1 MSRIDDLLRQH
12 CPNGIEFRPIGE
24 IGELVRGNGMPRSDF
39 VDSGVGCIHYGQV
52 YMNYGTWATETLSFV
67 SEQTAAKLAK
77 VNPGDLV
84 ITNTSENLDDVCK
97 AVAWMGDSQI
107 VTGGHATVLKH
118 AQDPRFL
125 SYYTQTPEFHAQ
137 KRRFANGTKVIDVSA
152 KNLAKIRVPV
162 PPIEVQAE
170 IVRVLDVF
178 QSLEVELEVELEAE
192 LESRRRQ
199 YAHYRDSLLT
209 FDDSRERVRWVTL
222 AEIAK
227 FTYGYTA
234 TAQEVGDLRFVRITD
249 ISDDG
254 RIRAS
259 GAKYVDA
266 TPEAERY
273 RLRDGDVLVARTGAS
288 YGKTALVTG
297 DTQAAFASFLI
308 RIGVDRK
315 LMRPSFLWHFAQSGS
330 YWSQADALVS
340 VGGQPQFNANVLGRI
355 RLPLP
360 DLLVQ
365 DGVVAVLDKFDALVA
380 DLSVG
385 LPAELVARRQ
395 QYEYYRDRLLTFEEA
410 A

>member
-234 TAQEVGDLRFVRITD
+234 TAQEDGDLRFVRITD